1 MSTRLTRRR
10 FLQTSAAGAAGY
22 WLTATAASAVRAADA
37 PNGKVR
43 IACIGV
49 GGKGGSDTDDAGKV
63 GQVIALCDVDEGTLN
78 GKAGKFADAKKFTD
92 FRKLFDEM
100 ASQFDAVTVSTPDH
114 THAAA
119 SVMAMKH
126 GKHVY
131 CQKPLTHTV
140 YEARQMREVAKKA
153 GVCSQMG
160 NQGSAENGLRRAVEV
175 VQAGIIGP
183 VREAHVWTNR
193 PIWPQAPKVMKR
205 PDRTDPVPA
214 NLHWDEWLGPAPFRP
229 YVGNR
234 TYHDFA
240 WRGWLD
246 FGTGAL
252 GDMAC
257 HTANMAY
264 RALKLG
270 YPTGVVAD
278 ATDVNP
284 ETYPSSAHVTY
295 EFPAR
300 GDLPAVMFQW
310 YEGKRGG
317 KNVLPAAELV
327 KGQRQRGEKEYAVYF
342 KDNKWHFFDMKE
354 SRPDRREKVVSS
366 GSFLVGDKA
375 VLFSPDDY
383 GARAFIVTEGGVEE
397 VKGNPEKLP
406 KNGKGDTGMKQEWVE
421 AIKAGKADHAYS
433 NFDIAG
439 MLTESILLG
448 NIAIKL
454 NGQKLAW
461 DGPALQFTNN
471 STANS
476 YVHYEYRKGWT
487 L

>member
-10 FLQTSAAGAAGY
+10 FLQATAAGTAGY
-22 WLTATAASAVRAADA
+22 WLTATAASAVRAADS
-37 PNGKVR
+37 PSGKVR

-63 GQVIALCDVDEGTLN
+63 GQVVALCDIDEGHLN
-78 GKAGKFADAKKFTD
+78 GKAKNFTDAKKFTD
-92 FRKLFDEM
+92 FRKLFDDM
-100 ASQFDAVTVSTPDH
+100 AKDFDAVTVSTPDH
-114 THAAA
+114 THAPAA
-119 SVMAMKH
+119 IMAMKN

-153 GVCSQMG
+153 GVCTQMG
-160 NQGSAENGLRRAVEV
+160 NQGSAHNTLRRGVEV

-183 VREAHVWTNR
+183 VREAYVWTDR
-193 PIWPQAPKVMKR
+193 PIWPQAPGITKR
-205 PDRTDPVPA
+205 PPEAPVPA
-214 NLHWDEWLGPAPFRP
+214 GVHWDEFIGPAPFRP
-229 YVGNR
+229 NAAPEETGSQGGGR
-234 TYHDFA
+234 RRQSGSAYHPFK
-240 WRGWLD
+240 WRGWWD

-257 HTANMAY
+257 HTANLAY
-264 RALKLG
+264 RALRLG
-270 YPTGVVAD
+270 YPISVVAD
-278 ATDVNP
+278 AADVNP

-300 GDLPAVMFQW
+300 GDQPAVAFHW

-317 KNVLPAAELV
+317 KKFLPDEVLKRVLKPDQKVPGSASILV
-327 KGQRQRGEKEYAVYF
+327 GEKGILYSPQENGHEWVLIGEGLDEAA
-342 KDNKWHFFDMKE
+342 K
-354 SRPDRREKVVSS
+354 KVPQT
-366 GSFLVGDKA
+366 L
-375 VLFSPDDY
+375 P
-383 GARAFIVTEGGVEE
+383 RNGG
-397 VKGNPEKLP
+397 
-406 KNGKGDTGMKQEWVE
+406 GDTGMKKEWVE
-421 AIKAGKADHAYS
+421 AIKAGKPDHAYS

-448 NIAIKL
+448 NIAIRL

-461 DGPALQFTNN
+461 DGPALQFANN
-471 STANS
+471 STATQ
-476 YVHYEYRKGWT
+476 YIHYEYRKGWT

>member
-10 FLQTSAAGAAGY
+10 FLQSTAAGAAGY
-22 WLTATAASAVRAADA
+22 WLTATASSAVRAADA
-37 PNGKVR
+37 GSKVR

-49 GGKGGSDTDDAGKV
+49 GGKGDSDTNQAGHV
-63 GQVIALCDVDEGTLN
+63 GQVVALCDIDEGTLN
-78 GKAGKFADAKKFTD
+78 GKAEKFPDAKKYTD
-92 FRKLFDEM
+92 FRKLFDDM
-100 ASQFDAVTVSTPDH
+100 AKQFDAVTVSTPDH

-119 SVMAMKH
+119 SIMAMKN

-153 GVCSQMG
+153 GVCTQMG
-160 NQGSAENGLRRAVEV
+160 NQGSAEDGVRRAVEI
-175 VQAGIIGP
+175 VQAGVIGP
-183 VREAHVWTNR
+183 VHEAHVWTNR

-214 NLHWDEWLGPAPFRP
+214 GVHWDEWLGPAPFRP

-240 WRGWLD
+240 WRGWWD

-264 RALKLG
+264 RALNLG
-270 YPTGVVAD
+270 YPTSVVAD
-278 ATDVNP
+278 ATDLNV
-284 ETYPSSAHVTY
+284 ETYPSSAHVIY

-300 GDLPAVMFQW
+300 GEMPAVVLHW

-317 KNVLPAAELV
+317 KKVLPPEELLGKV
-327 KGQRQRGEKEYAVYF
+327 LKKGQKLS
-342 KDNKWHFFDMKE
+342 D
-354 SRPDRREKVVSS
+354 S
-366 GSFLVGDKA
+366 GSMLVGDKGI
-375 VLFSPDDY
+375 LFSPNDY
-383 GARAFIVTEGGVEE
+383 GAKYVLVGDGLDEAAKKVPQT
-397 VKGNPEKLP
+397 LP
-406 KNGKGDTGMKQEWVE
+406 RNGKEDLGMKQEWVE
-421 AIKAGKADHAYS
+421 AIKAGKPHHAYS
-433 NFDIAG
+433 NFDIAA

-448 NIAIKL
+448 NVAIRVT
-454 NGQKLAW
+454 GQKLAW

-476 YVHYEYRKGWT
+476 YLHYDYRKGWT

>member
-1 MSTRLTRRR
+1 MSTHLTRRR
-10 FLQTSAAGAAGY
+10 FLQSTAAGAAGY

-37 PNGKVR
+37 GSKVR

-49 GGKGGSDTDDAGKV
+49 GGKGGSDTDDAGQV
-63 GQVIALCDVDEGTLN
+63 GQVVALCDIDENTLN

-92 FRKLFDEM
+92 FRKLFDDM
-100 ASQFDAVTVSTPDH
+100 AKEFDAVTVSTPDH
-114 THAAA
+114 THAPAA
-119 SVMAMKH
+119 IMAMRS

-153 GVCSQMG
+153 GVCTQMG
-160 NQGSAENGLRRAVEV
+160 NQGSAHNMLRRGVEV

-193 PIWPQAPKVMKR
+193 PIWPQAPGITKR
-205 PDRTDPVPA
+205 PAESPVPEGV
-214 NLHWDEWLGPAPFRP
+214 HWDEWLGPAPVRP
-229 YVGNR
+229 YSGPSESASTQRRGRAGR
-234 TYHDFA
+234 TPRGAYHDFN
-240 WRGWLD
+240 WRGWWD

-257 HTANMAY
+257 HTANLAH

-270 YPTGVVAD
+270 YPVSVVAD
-278 ATDVNP
+278 ATDLNT
-284 ETYPSSAHVTY
+284 ETYPSSAHVTF

-300 GDLPAVMFQW
+300 SDMPAVTFNW
-310 YEGKRGG
+310 YEGKRNG
-317 KNVLPAAELV
+317 KRVLPDEVLKKV
-327 KGQRQRGEKEYAVYF
+327 LEPGQSAPA
-342 KDNKWHFFDMKE
+342 
-354 SRPDRREKVVSS
+354 SASI
-366 GSFLVGDKA
+366 LVGDKGI
-375 VLFSPDDY
+375 LYSPQEN
-383 GARAFIVTEGGVEE
+383 GHEWILIGEGLEE
-397 VKGNPEKLP
+397 AAKKVPQTLP
-406 KNGKGDTGMKQEWVE
+406 RNHKGDTGMKQEWVE
-421 AIKAGKADHAYS
+421 AIKAGKPDHAYS

-439 MLTESILLG
+439 MLTETILLG

-461 DGPALQFTNN
+461 DGPSLQFTNN
-471 STANS
+471 SAATGLL
-476 YVHYEYRKGWT
+476 HYEYRKGWT

>member
-1 MSTRLTRRR
+1 MSTRVSRRR
-10 FLQTSAAGAAGY
+10 FLQSTAAGAAGY
-22 WLTATAASAVRAADA
+22 WLTTNAISAVRAADA

-49 GGKGGSDTDDAGKV
+49 GGKGDSDSSQAARV
-63 GQVIALCDVDEGTLN
+63 GQVVAICDIDEGHLN
-78 GKAGKFADAKKFTD
+78 KKGDSIKDAKKYTD

-100 ASQFDAVTVSTPDH
+100 AKDFDAVTVSTPDH

-119 SVMAMKH
+119 SIMAMKH

-140 YEARQMREVAKKA
+140 YEARQMREIAKKA
-153 GVCSQMG
+153 GVCTQMG
-160 NQGSAENGLRRAVEV
+160 NQGSAENGVRRAVEI
-175 VQAGIIGP
+175 VQAGVLGP
-183 VREAHVWTNR
+183 IHEAHVWTNR
-193 PIWPQAPKVMKR
+193 PIWPQAPGITKR
-205 PDRTDPVPA
+205 PPEAPVPA
-214 NLHWDEWLGPAPFRP
+214 GVHWDEFIGPAPFRP
-229 YVGNR
+229 NAAGDSGGR
-234 TYHDFA
+234 RASGSAYHPFK
-240 WRGWLD
+240 WRGWWD

-270 YPTGVVAD
+270 FPTTIVAD
-278 ATDVNP
+278 ATDLNP

-295 EFPAR
+295 EYPAR
-300 GDLPAVMFQW
+300 GDMPAVAFHW

-317 KNVLPAAELV
+317 KKVLPPEELLSKV
-327 KGQRQRGEKEYAVYF
+327 LKKGQKLADSGSMLVGEK
-342 KDNKWHFFDMKE
+342 
-354 SRPDRREKVVSS
+354 
-366 GSFLVGDKA
+366 GI
-375 VLFSPDDY
+375 LFSPNDY
-383 GARAFIVTEGGVEE
+383 GAEYTLVGEGVEDRAKA
-397 VKGNPEKLP
+397 VSQTLP
-406 KNGKGDTGMKQEWVE
+406 RNGKGDGGMKQEWVE
-421 AIKAGKADHAYS
+421 AIKSGKPDHAYS
-433 NFDIAG
+433 NFDIAA

-448 NIAIKL
+448 NIAIRL

-471 STANS
+471 SQANQ
-476 YVHYEYRKGWT
+476 YIHYEYRKGWT